1 MSVCLAWVAFLGGKR
16 WGGGGFQVH
25 EAQIRPEEMKQ
36 LAAQLFAGW
45 AHPCNTVSRMR
56 DSSSA
61 NSNQKHKCQV
71 RIGRRAGGLC
81 V

>member
-1 MSVCLAWVAFLGGKR
+1 MSVCLAWVAFHGGKR
-16 WGGGGFQVH
+16 GEGGFQVH
-25 EAQIRPEEMKQ
+25 EAQICPEEMGQ
-36 LAAQLFAGW
+36 LVAQLFAGW

-56 DSSSA
+56 ESSSA
-61 NSNQKHKCQV
+61 NSNQKHKCRV